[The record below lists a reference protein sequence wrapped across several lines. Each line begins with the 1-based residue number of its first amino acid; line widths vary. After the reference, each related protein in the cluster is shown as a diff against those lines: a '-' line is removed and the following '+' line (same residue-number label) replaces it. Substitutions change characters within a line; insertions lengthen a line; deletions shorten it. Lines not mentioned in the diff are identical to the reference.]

1 MLLGGALLLEGCVRQ
16 LDLDPAPEGESISFR
31 AGSTLLRDDATT
43 KSLTESFT
51 HDGEAFTVFG
61 ERVTASDVHSTVFNG
76 VDVTH
81 RYGGGDDYWYYTTAR
96 FWYWV
101 STSDRYDFVAISPS
115 GHETVNEH
123 AADNLSVSTHYDLT
137 QDNYDILAATYRRR
151 GTNWES
157 RYNRVDLSFSHIGSA
172 VAVTVV
178 NNSSTTDITVTSIY
192 YKNLVVDADAKV
204 TFNNQ
209 GQAAFR
215 WANFTPSRDPVRELT
230 RNPATVIEPGHE
242 YTGEYQIMIP
252 HNLSLYGAQ
261 LYLTYKVGDNPETF
275 TSEPIALAD
284 IKRSDGTAITSWEI
298 GYKYNYNVS
307 MRLDGGLLV
316 TVNTTPWDVPVEAE
330 TPGILI

>member
-1 MLLGGALLLEGCVRQ
+1 MLLGGALLLGGCVRQ

-51 HDGEAFTVFG
+51 QNGEAFTVFG
-61 ERVTASDVHSTVFNG
+61 ERVTASDVHSTVFDG

-81 RYGGGDDYWYYTTAR
+81 RYDGGDDYWYYTTAR

-115 GHETVNEH
+115 CLETVNEH

-137 QDNYDILAATYRRR
+137 QHNYDILAATYRRR

-157 RYNRVDLSFSHIGSA
+157 RYNRVDLSFSHIASA
-172 VAVTVV
+172 VGVTVH
-178 NNSSTTDITVTSIY
+178 NNSTSKDITLVSIEY
-192 YKNLVVDADAKV
+192 GNLVESADAKASID
-204 TFNNQ
+204 NYGNSL
-209 GQAAFR
+209 FR
-215 WANFTPSRDPVRELT
+215 WANLTPQQTSARSRTAINSVI
-230 RNPATVIEPGHE
+230 NPGGSLSED
-242 YTGEYQIMIP
+242 YQIMIP
-252 HNLSLYGAQ
+252 QNLSLYNAWLQ
-261 LYLTYKVGDNPETF
+261 IKYKVDDVLI
-275 TSEPIALAD
+275 EPDPIRLD
-284 IKRSDGTAITSWEI
+284 SITRSNGTAITSWEV

-307 MRLDGGLLV
+307 LRVDGGLLV
-316 TVNTTPWDVPVEAE
+316 TVTTTPWDVPVEAE